1 VGPPGQSDL
10 DEIALQAFMG
20 ARPAAPAGGAYKT
33 VLAKPGKAEPKPKVE
48 GEIYVLPKE
57 FLVNL
62 ADGRFAKLQVA
73 LVVEPAA
80 GGGGH
85 GGGHGA
91 PAPPEGYGSEP
102 QEAIVRDLITDTL
115 TDAADHEL
123 IRRDG
128 REQIKKK
135 IPRGDQE
142 AHGRPRGGGPLP
154 RCHGPVRQP

>member
-1 VGPPGQSDL
+1 
-10 DEIALQAFMG
+10 MG
-20 ARPAAPAGGAYKT
+20 ARPAAPAGGAYKMI
-33 VLAKPGKAEPKPKVE
+33 LAKPGKAEPKPKVE

-73 LVVEPAA
+73 LVGEPAA
-80 GGGGH
+80 G

-115 TDAADHEL
+115 TDVADHEL
-123 IRRDG
+123 IRREG

-135 IPRGDQE
+135 ILVAIKKHPDVHVEE
-142 AHGRPRGGGPLP
+142 ALFPD
-154 RCHGPVRQP
+154 VTVQ